1 MATLLIIANMIGTG
15 VFTSLGFQ
23 LEVLRTGFPLLML
36 WVVGGVVALCG
47 ALTYAELGA
56 ALPRSGG
63 EYAFLTRGL
72 HPAAGFV
79 AGWVSA
85 TIGFA
90 APTALAAMTFG
101 GYLGAL
107 LPGVSPRLLALL
119 LVAGLTAAHMATR
132 RSSGSTQVALTGV
145 KLLLIA
151 GFCAAALLAP
161 VAPQPVRFAPAP
173 GDGALLLGRD
183 FAVSLIY
190 VTYAYTGW
198 NAATYITGEIDRP
211 QRTLPGILGGGTLV
225 VLACYL
231 ALNATFLRAAPMDA
245 LAGQLNVGA
254 VAARALYG
262 EPGARALTLVLS
274 LLLVSTVS
282 AMTLAGPRV
291 LQVIGEDLPPLR
303 ALARTTADGIP
314 ATAILLQSAVAAGF
328 ILTGTFER
336 VLVFSGFL
344 LGLASVATVATLFLL
359 RWREPALARPYRA
372 WGYPFTPLAYLLVT
386 GWTLAHVVVAR
397 PAEAAAGVAL
407 VAAGLVAWAVMGR
420 RTPGAHATPRS
431 P

>member
-1 MATLLIIANMIGTG
+1 MLLIIANMIGTG

-23 LEVLRTGFPLLML
+23 LEVLRAGFPLLML

-47 ALTYAELGA
+47 ALAYAELGA

-63 EYAFLTRGL
+63 EYAILSRGV

-79 AGWVSA
+79 GGWVSA

-107 LPGVSPRLLALL
+107 LPGASPRLLALV
-119 LVAGLTAAHMATR
+119 LVAGLTAAHMASR
-132 RSSGSTQVALTGV
+132 RSSGTTQVSLTAV
-145 KLLLIA
+145 KLLLIT
-151 GFCAAALLAP
+151 GFCAAALLFGPTA
-161 VAPQPVRFAPAP
+161 QPVRFAPAP
-173 GDGALLLGRD
+173 GDGALIAGRD

-190 VTYAYTGW
+190 VNYAYTGW

-211 QRTLPGILGGGTLV
+211 QRTLPGILAGGTLV

-245 LAGQLNVGA
+245 MAGQLNVGA
-254 VAARALYG
+254 IAARALFG
-262 EPGARALTLVLS
+262 DAGARALTLVLS

-291 LQVIGEDLPPLR
+291 LQAMGEDFPPFR

-314 ATAILLQSAVAAGF
+314 AGAVLLQSLVAAAF
-328 ILTGTFER
+328 ILTGAFER

-344 LGLASVATVATLFLL
+344 LGLVSFATVATLFVL
-359 RWREPALARPYRA
+359 RWREPALTRPYRA
-372 WGYPFTPLAYLLVT
+372 WGYPFTPLAYLAVT
-386 GWTLAHVVVAR
+386 GWTLVHIVTER
-397 PAEAAAGVAL
+397 PMEAAAGGAL
-407 VAAGLVAWAVMGR
+407 VAVGVAAWGGMRR
-420 RTPGAHATPRS
+420 RTGARTT
-431 P
+431 

>member
-63 EYAFLTRGL
+63 EYAFLSRAM

-132 RSSGSTQVALTGV
+132 RSSGSTQMALTGV
-145 KLLLIA
+145 KLLLIV

-161 VAPQPVRFAPAP
+161 VPAQPVRFAPAA
-173 GDGALLLGRD
+173 GDWSSLLGRD

-198 NAATYITGEIDRP
+198 NAATYLTGEIDRP
-211 QRTLPGILGGGTLV
+211 QRTLPGILATGTLV
-225 VLACYL
+225 VLGCYL

-262 EPGARALTLVLS
+262 EAGARTLTLVLS

-314 ATAILLQSAVAAGF
+314 ATAILLQALVAGAF
-328 ILTGTFER
+328 IVSGTFER

-344 LGLASVATVATLFLL
+344 LGLVSVATVATLFLL
-359 RWREPALARPYRA
+359 RWREPALPRPYRT
-372 WGYPFTPLAYLLVT
+372 WGYPVTPLAYLAVT
-386 GWTLAHVVVAR
+386 GWTLWHIVTER
-397 PAEAAAGVAL
+397 PAEAYAGLAL
-407 VAAGLVAWAVMGR
+407 VGVGLVAWGVMGR
-420 RTPGAHATPRS
+420 GRAAA
-431 P
+431 

>member
-1 MATLLIIANMIGTG
+1 MLLIIANMIGTG

-23 LEVLRTGFPLLML
+23 LEVLRAGFPLLML
-36 WVVGGVVALCG
+36 WVVGGAVALCG
-47 ALTYAELGA
+47 ALAYAELGA

-63 EYAFLTRGL
+63 EYAILSRGV

-79 AGWVSA
+79 GGWVSA

-107 LPGVSPRLLALL
+107 LPGASPRLLALV
-119 LVAGLTAAHMATR
+119 LVAGLTAAHMASR
-132 RSSGSTQVALTGV
+132 RSSGTTQVSLTAV
-145 KLLLIA
+145 KLLLIT
-151 GFCAAALLAP
+151 GFCAAALLFGPA
-161 VAPQPVRFAPAP
+161 AQPVRFAPAP
-173 GDGALLLGRD
+173 GDGALIAGRD

-190 VTYAYTGW
+190 VNYAYTGW

-211 QRTLPGILGGGTLV
+211 QRTLPRILAGGTLV

-245 LAGQLNVGA
+245 MAGQLNVGA
-254 VAARALYG
+254 IAARALFG
-262 EPGARALTLVLS
+262 DAGARALTLVLS

-291 LQVIGEDLPPLR
+291 LQAMGEDFPPFR

-314 ATAILLQSAVAAGF
+314 AGAVLLQSLVAAAF
-328 ILTGTFER
+328 ILTGAFER

-344 LGLASVATVATLFLL
+344 LGLVSFATVATLFVL

-372 WGYPFTPLAYLLVT
+372 WGYPFTPLAYLAVT
-386 GWTLAHVVVAR
+386 GWTLVHIVTER
-397 PAEAAAGVAL
+397 PTEAAAGGAL
-407 VAAGLVAWAVMGR
+407 VAVGVAAWGGMR
-420 RTPGAHATPRS
+420 RQTGARPT
-431 P
+431 

>member
-1 MATLLIIANMIGTG
+1 MAMLLIIANMIGTG

-23 LEVLRTGFPLLML
+23 LEVLRAGFPLLML

-47 ALTYAELGA
+47 ALAYAELGA

-63 EYAFLTRGL
+63 EYAFLTRGA
-72 HPAAGFV
+72 HPVAGFV
-79 AGWVSA
+79 GGWVSA

-119 LVAGLTAAHMATR
+119 LVGGLTAAHMASR
-132 RSSGSTQVALTGV
+132 RSSGTTQVSLTAV

-151 GFCAAALLAP
+151 GFCAAALLFGPA
-161 VAPQPVRFAPAP
+161 AQPVRFAPAP
-173 GDGALLLGRD
+173 GDGALIAGRD

-190 VTYAYTGW
+190 VNYAYTGW

-211 QRTLPGILGGGTLV
+211 QRTLPGILAGGTLV

-245 LAGQLNVGA
+245 MAGQLNVGA
-254 VAARALYG
+254 IAARALFG
-262 EPGARALTLVLS
+262 DAGARALTLVLS

-291 LQVIGEDLPPLR
+291 LQAMGEDFPAFR
-303 ALARTTADGIP
+303 VLARTTPDGIP
-314 ATAILLQSAVAAGF
+314 ATAILLQSLVAAAF
-328 ILTGTFER
+328 ILTGAFER

-344 LGLASVATVATLFLL
+344 LGLVSFATVATLFLL
-359 RWREPALARPYRA
+359 RWREPALPRPYRA
-372 WGYPFTPLAYLLVT
+372 WGYPVTPLAYLAVT
-386 GWTLAHVVVAR
+386 GWTLVHIILER
-397 PAEAAAGVAL
+397 PTEAAAGAAL
-407 VAAGLVAWAVMGR
+407 VAVGVAAWWGMR
-420 RTPGAHATPRS
+420 RTA
-431 P
+431 

>member
-1 MATLLIIANMIGTG
+1 MLLIIANMIGTG

-23 LEVLRTGFPLLML
+23 LEVLRAGFPLLML

-47 ALTYAELGA
+47 ALAYAELGA

-63 EYAFLTRGL
+63 EYAILSRGV

-79 AGWVSA
+79 GGWVSA

-107 LPGVSPRLLALL
+107 LPGASPRLLALV
-119 LVAGLTAAHMATR
+119 LVAGLTAAHMASR
-132 RSSGSTQVALTGV
+132 RSSGTTQVSLTAV
-145 KLLLIA
+145 KLLLIT
-151 GFCAAALLAP
+151 GFCAAALLFGPA
-161 VAPQPVRFAPAP
+161 AQPVRFAPAP
-173 GDGALLLGRD
+173 GDGALIAGRD

-190 VTYAYTGW
+190 VNYAYTGW

-211 QRTLPGILGGGTLV
+211 QRTLPRILAGGTLV

-245 LAGQLNVGA
+245 MAGQLNVGA
-254 VAARALYG
+254 IAARALFG
-262 EPGARALTLVLS
+262 DAGARALTLVLS

-291 LQVIGEDLPPLR
+291 LQAMGEDFPPFR

-314 ATAILLQSAVAAGF
+314 AGAVLLQSLVAAAF
-328 ILTGTFER
+328 ILTGAFER

-344 LGLASVATVATLFLL
+344 LGLVSFATVATLFVL

-372 WGYPFTPLAYLLVT
+372 WGYPFTPLAYLAVT
-386 GWTLAHVVVAR
+386 GWTLVHIVTER
-397 PAEAAAGVAL
+397 PTEAAAGGAL
-407 VAAGLVAWAVMGR
+407 VAVGVAAWGGMR
-420 RTPGAHATPRS
+420 RQTGARTT
-431 P
+431 

>member
-1 MATLLIIANMIGTG
+1 MAMLLIIANMIGTG

-23 LEVLRTGFPLLML
+23 LEAIRAPFPLLML

-47 ALTYAELGA
+47 ALSYAEVGA

-63 EYAFLTRGL
+63 EYAMLARGV

-79 AGWVSA
+79 GGWVSA

-119 LVAGLTAAHMATR
+119 LVGALTAAHMVGR
-132 RSSGSTQVALTGV
+132 RSSGGTQEALTTV
-145 KLLLIA
+145 KLLLIV
-151 GFCAAALLAP
+151 GFCLAALQAP
-161 VAPQPVRFAPAP
+161 VPPQPVRFLPAA
-173 GDGALLLGRD
+173 GDGAVLLGRD

-190 VTYAYTGW
+190 VNYAYTGW

-211 QRTLPGILGGGTLV
+211 QRTLPGILATGTLV
-225 VLACYL
+225 VLGCYL

-245 LAGQLNVGA
+245 MAGQLNVGA
-254 VAARALYG
+254 VAARALFG
-262 EPGARALTLVLS
+262 DAGARALTLVLS

-291 LQVIGEDLPPLR
+291 LQVIGEDLPPFR

-314 ATAILLQSAVAAGF
+314 ARAILLQALVASAF

-344 LGLASVATVATLFLL
+344 LGLVSFATVATLFVL

-372 WGYPFTPLAYLLVT
+372 WGYPLTPLAYLAVT
-386 GWTLAHVVVAR
+386 GWTLVHIVSAR
-397 PAEAAAGVAL
+397 PTEAYAGLALVGAGV
-407 VAAGLVAWAVMGR
+407 VAWALVGR
-420 RTPGAHATPRS
+420 RPTR
-431 P
+431 

>member
-1 MATLLIIANMIGTG
+1 MAMLLIIANMIGTG

-23 LEVLRTGFPLLML
+23 LEVLRAGFPLLML

-47 ALTYAELGA
+47 ALAYAELGA

-63 EYAFLTRGL
+63 EYAILSRGV

-79 AGWVSA
+79 GGWVSA

-107 LPGVSPRLLALL
+107 LPGASPRLLALV
-119 LVAGLTAAHMATR
+119 LVAGLTAAHMASR
-132 RSSGSTQVALTGV
+132 RSSGTTQVSLTAV
-145 KLLLIA
+145 KLLLIT
-151 GFCAAALLAP
+151 GFCAAALLFGPTA
-161 VAPQPVRFAPAP
+161 QPVRFAPAP
-173 GDGALLLGRD
+173 GDGALIAGRD

-190 VTYAYTGW
+190 VNYAYTGW

-211 QRTLPGILGGGTLV
+211 QRTLPGILAGGTLV

-245 LAGQLNVGA
+245 MAGQLNVGA
-254 VAARALYG
+254 IAARALFG
-262 EPGARALTLVLS
+262 DAGARALTLVLS

-291 LQVIGEDLPPLR
+291 LQAMGEDFPPFR

-314 ATAILLQSAVAAGF
+314 AGAVLLQSLVAAAF
-328 ILTGTFER
+328 ILTGAFER

-344 LGLASVATVATLFLL
+344 LGLVSFATVATLFVL
-359 RWREPALARPYRA
+359 RWREPALTRPYRA
-372 WGYPFTPLAYLLVT
+372 WGYPFTPLAYLAVT
-386 GWTLAHVVVAR
+386 GWTLVHIVTER
-397 PAEAAAGVAL
+397 PMEAAAGGAL
-407 VAAGLVAWAVMGR
+407 VAVGVAAWGGMRR
-420 RTPGAHATPRS
+420 RTGARTT
-431 P
+431 

>member
-1 MATLLIIANMIGTG
+1 MLLIIANMIGTG

-23 LEVLRTGFPLLML
+23 LEVLRAGFPLLML

-47 ALTYAELGA
+47 ALAYAELGA

-63 EYAFLTRGL
+63 EYAILSRGV

-79 AGWVSA
+79 GGWVSA

-107 LPGVSPRLLALL
+107 LPGASPRLLALV
-119 LVAGLTAAHMATR
+119 LVAGLTAAHMASR
-132 RSSGSTQVALTGV
+132 RSSGTTQVSLTAV
-145 KLLLIA
+145 KLLLIT
-151 GFCAAALLAP
+151 GFCAAALLFGPA
-161 VAPQPVRFAPAP
+161 AQPVRFAPAP
-173 GDGALLLGRD
+173 GDGALIAGRD

-190 VTYAYTGW
+190 VNYAYTGW

-211 QRTLPGILGGGTLV
+211 QRTLPRILAGGTLV

-245 LAGQLNVGA
+245 MAGQLNVGA
-254 VAARALYG
+254 IAARALFG
-262 EPGARALTLVLS
+262 DAGARALTLVLS

-291 LQVIGEDLPPLR
+291 LQAMGEDFPPFR

-314 ATAILLQSAVAAGF
+314 AGAVLLQSLVAAAF
-328 ILTGTFER
+328 ILTGAFER

-344 LGLASVATVATLFLL
+344 LGLVSFATVATLFVL

-372 WGYPFTPLAYLLVT
+372 WGYPFTPLAYLAVM
-386 GWTLAHVVVAR
+386 GWTLVHIVTER
-397 PAEAAAGVAL
+397 PTEAAAGGAL
-407 VAAGLVAWAVMGR
+407 VAVGVAAWGGMR
-420 RTPGAHATPRS
+420 RQTGARTA
-431 P
+431 

>member
-1 MATLLIIANMIGTG
+1 MLLIIANMIGTG

-23 LEVLRTGFPLLML
+23 LEVLRAGFPLLML

-47 ALTYAELGA
+47 ALAYAELGA

-63 EYAFLTRGL
+63 EYAILSRGV

-79 AGWVSA
+79 GGWVSA

-107 LPGVSPRLLALL
+107 LPGASPRLLALV
-119 LVAGLTAAHMATR
+119 LVAGLTAAHMASR
-132 RSSGSTQVALTGV
+132 RSSGTTQVSLTAV
-145 KLLLIA
+145 KLLLIT
-151 GFCAAALLAP
+151 GFCAAALLFGPA
-161 VAPQPVRFAPAP
+161 AQPVRFAPAP
-173 GDGALLLGRD
+173 GDGALIAGRD

-190 VTYAYTGW
+190 VNYAYTGW

-211 QRTLPGILGGGTLV
+211 QRTLPRILAGGTLV

-245 LAGQLNVGA
+245 MAGQLNVGA
-254 VAARALYG
+254 IAARALFG
-262 EPGARALTLVLS
+262 DAGARALTLVLS

-291 LQVIGEDLPPLR
+291 LQAMGEDFPPFR

-314 ATAILLQSAVAAGF
+314 AGAVLLQSLVAAAF
-328 ILTGTFER
+328 ILTGAFER

-344 LGLASVATVATLFLL
+344 LGLVSFATVATLFVL

-372 WGYPFTPLAYLLVT
+372 WGYPFTPLAYLAVT
-386 GWTLAHVVVAR
+386 GWTLVHIVTER
-397 PAEAAAGVAL
+397 PTEAAAGGAL
-407 VAAGLVAWAVMGR
+407 VAVGVAAWGGMR
-420 RTPGAHATPRS
+420 RQTGARPT
-431 P
+431 